1 MKKVRFV
8 GSSLEDWRQMP
19 ERVQDDLGHAL
30 HLVQTGKLPAGCK
43 MLKGM
48 GSGILELR
56 DDYKTD
62 TYRAV
67 CVLRFEDAIYVL
79 HCFQKKSK
87 SGISVPKADKFIIE
101 SRLKQLIATRKE
113 SL

>member
-1 MKKVRFV
+1 MKRVRFL

-19 ERVQDDLGHAL
+19 ERVQDELGHAL
-30 HLVQTGKLPAGCK
+30 HLVQIGELPLGSTL
-43 MLKGM
+43 MKGL
-48 GSGILELR
+48 GGGVLELR

-67 CVLRFEDAIYVL
+67 CVLRFEEAVYVL

-87 SGISVPKADKFIIE
+87 SGIGIPKPDQFIIE
-101 SRLKQLIATRKE
+101 HRLKQLM
-113 SL
+113 